1 MLTALHGPFHVYGL
15 AVDVVAAPPHG
26 GRVCRWCRGEDLDL
40 LGMYREL
47 PSAEAGQLLHVV
59 VSAAGMGGDEVV
71 RQELVPPHPA
81 AAGIEHP
88 LESLQD
94 IRSRLPHEVEDPV
107 ADMLRCYLHLPRHM
121 LGDERFQIG
130 GTVPPVGEDHVVAYP
145 GIHEDM
151 PDPVDIGDGLE
162 QGGLTGMIDRK
173 SGAGLPDEASAVLAA
188 AVDGLLGAF
197 DAIHVG
203 RRAADIL
210 DHAVETL
217 G

>member
-1 MLTALHGPFHVYGL
+1 M
-15 AVDVVAAPPHG
+15 
-26 GRVCRWCRGEDLDL
+26 
-40 LGMYREL
+40 
-47 PSAEAGQLLHVV
+47 
-59 VSAAGMGGDEVV
+59 
-71 RQELVPPHPA
+71 
-81 AAGIEHP
+81 
-88 LESLQD
+88 
-94 IRSRLPHEVEDPV
+94 
-107 ADMLRCYLHLPRHM
+107 
-121 LGDERFQIG
+121 
-130 GTVPPVGEDHVVAYP
+130 AYP